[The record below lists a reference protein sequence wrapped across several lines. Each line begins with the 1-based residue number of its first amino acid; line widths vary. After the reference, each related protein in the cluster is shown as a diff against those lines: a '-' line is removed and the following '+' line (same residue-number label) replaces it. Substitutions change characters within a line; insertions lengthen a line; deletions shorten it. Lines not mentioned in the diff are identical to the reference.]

1 MLQEYKRS
9 WETGSVISRNSAAMN
24 SYLSIVLETKKK
36 GGGGR
41 SSRGK
46 EASKALGED
55 PWARQSTA
63 LPCIS
68 TLKKNRNSSWHANET
83 LNLVTETAWQSLPA
97 GTPADI
103 SDLSSLEAPPQST
116 SQHFQQ
122 RSKLPCPLQVTAA
135 KSRKGRKEKG
145 FKQSA

>member
-9 WETGSVISRNSAAMN
+9 WETGSVISRNLASMN

-36 GGGGR
+36 RGWRKEQQRKRGQRGSWWGSM
-41 SSRGK
+41 SSPK
-46 EASKALGED
+46 HSSSLYIHT
-55 PWARQSTA
+55 Q
-63 LPCIS
+63 
-68 TLKKNRNSSWHANET
+68 KNRNSSWHANET

-97 GTPADI
+97 GTPADL

-145 FKQSA
+145 FQQSA